1 MEERSECL
9 RRTSSSRRS
18 RPPAEF
24 VLDDGT
30 VMKGSFF
37 LNPQQRVLDIL
48 NDERA
53 FLPFEDSE
61 GTIIVIRKTTIRR
74 IVPVEQEV
82 EHAKPFPTSIGH

>member
-1 MEERSECL
+1 MFASDQL
-9 RRTSSSRRS
+9 KQKVKA
-18 RPPAEF
+18 PAEL

-61 GTIIVIRKTTIRR
+61 GTIIVILKTTIRR
-74 IVPVEQEV
+74 IVPVEQEL